1 MDPVSR
7 QIRTIRQLVGKPI
20 RAYHGSPNS
29 FSRFDAS
36 KIGTGEG
43 AQAYGHG
50 LYFAGN
56 EEVADGYRATLAG
69 KYPPILIGDQPVEEA
84 IAALPDIDDR
94 LRSRYIARELPR
106 VASRV
111 YGMTDLDDALIRQ
124 ATLFR
129 MREAAEEGGMP
140 FLGPEHLDAL
150 LLGRGMRLGKRPGH
164 MYEVEIDYPEEAL
177 LDWDKPVGAELAGR
191 LDSRMAGDLASEAQR
206 MADMGQLPR
215 HMQILDRIARGEVGL
230 APGEMVYRAAGR
242 FDAPVPDLASV
253 PGVPRGWGSV
263 TNTINDSLTNQLKAS
278 ERLMEAGI
286 PGIRY
291 LDQGSRSA
299 GEGTR
304 NYVLFPGTEDRI
316 RILRKY
322 GLLAP
327 VAAGAA
333 MEGQE

>member
-1 MDPVSR
+1 MDPLRASNKLR
-7 QIRTIRQLVGKPI
+7 RLI
-20 RAYHGSPNS
+20 RAYHGSPHS

-56 EEVADGYRATLAG
+56 EDVADGYRAVLAG
-69 KYPPILIGDQPVEEA
+69 KYPPILIGDLPVEEA

-94 LRSRYIARELPR
+94 LRSRYIARELPL

-124 ATLFR
+124 ATLVR

-140 FLGPEHLDAL
+140 FLGPEHLDSL
-150 LLGRGMRLGKRPGH
+150 LRGRGMRLGKRPGH
-164 MYEVEIDYPEEAL
+164 MYEVEIGYPEEAL
-177 LDWDKPVGAELAGR
+177 LDHDSPFMTPAGGVAAEVLRAHNSAAISPRTLREIQSGEWR
-191 LDSRMAGDLASEAQR
+191 FISPSPQYGSPYQRAASE
-206 MADMGQLPR
+206 L
-215 HMQILDRIARGEVGL
+215 HGL
-230 APGEMVYRAAGR
+230 ARTQDGAA
-242 FDAPVPDLASV
+242 ALA
-253 PGVPRGWGSV
+253 
-263 TNTINDSLTNQLKAS
+263 
-278 ERLMEAGI
+278 EAGI

-304 NYVLFPGTEDRI
+304 NYVMFPGTEDRI

-322 GLLAP
+322 GLLP
-327 VAAGAA
+327 PLAGAGA
-333 MEGQE
+333 MGGEE

>member
-1 MDPVSR
+1 MDPLRASNKLR
-7 QIRTIRQLVGKPI
+7 RLI
-20 RAYHGSPNS
+20 RAYHGSPHS

-43 AQAYGHG
+43 AQAFGHG

-56 EEVADGYRATLAG
+56 EEVADGYRAALAG

-84 IAALPDIDDR
+84 IAALPGIDDR

-111 YGMTDLDDALIRQ
+111 YGMTDLDDSLIRQ

-177 LDWDKPVGAELAGR
+177 LDHDSPFMTPAG
-191 LDSRMAGDLASEAQR
+191 SVAAGVLRAHNPAAISPRTLREIQSGEWRFISPSPQYGSPYQRAASE
-206 MADMGQLPR
+206 L
-215 HMQILDRIARGEVGL
+215 HGL
-230 APGEMVYRAAGR
+230 ARTPGGSAA
-242 FDAPVPDLASV
+242 LA
-253 PGVPRGWGSV
+253 
-263 TNTINDSLTNQLKAS
+263 
-278 ERLMEAGI
+278 EAGI

-291 LDQGSRSA
+291 LDQGSRSS

-304 NYVLFPGTEDRI
+304 NYVMFPGTEDRI

-322 GLLAP
+322 GLLP
-327 VAAGAA
+327 PLAGAGA
-333 MEGQE
+333 MGGEE

>member
-1 MDPVSR
+1 M
-7 QIRTIRQLVGKPI
+7 
-20 RAYHGSPNS
+20 
-29 FSRFDAS
+29 
-36 KIGTGEG
+36 
-43 AQAYGHG
+43 QAYGYG

-56 EEVADGYRATLAG
+56 EAVADGYRAALAG

-84 IAALPDIDDR
+84 IAALPGIDDR

-111 YGMTDLDDALIRQ
+111 YGMTDLDDSLIRQ

-129 MREAAEEGGMP
+129 MREAAEEGEMP

-177 LDWDKPVGAELAGR
+177 LDWDRPIGAEIAARMPPEVRRNVELEIGGR
-191 LDSRMAGDLASEAQR
+191 RAPQFPGGDALPLAS
-206 MADMGQLPR
+206 
-215 HMQILDRIARGEVGL
+215 GEVL
-230 APGEMVYRAAGR
+230 YRAAGR
-242 FDAPVPDLASV
+242 IAGAEPK
-253 PGVPRGWGSV
+253 PGLGSV
-263 TNTINDSLTNQLKAS
+263 LNTINDSVTDQSLAA
-278 ERLMEAGI
+278 RRMFDAGI

-291 LDQGSRSA
+291 LDQRSRSA

-304 NYVLFPGTEDRI
+304 NYVMFPGTEDRI

-327 VAAGAA
+327 MGAGA
-333 MEGQE
+333 MGGED